1 MDQRIIELNNS
12 VKNMLSSYNYK
23 FDTKK
28 KLFDDKNISTDVN
41 NHLLYDYSDEYNH
54 KLLRVD
60 DLNNLISQLKY
71 YKNKQIKER
80 KERKEKLN
88 KDQATKLNNII
99 MYGSINLDNEIAD
112 QFFDDLENDN
122 IYPKHMIIQDL
133 KFNKDSQAV
142 KLYNKL
148 KNNNIDGLRLMFYDQ
163 DNYNVS
169 LVDVDNLKRVYNV
182 YKKSLNYAF

>member
-1 MDQRIIELNNS
+1 MDQKIIELNIRI
-12 VKNMLSSYNYK
+12 KDMLSSYNYK
-23 FDTKK
+23 RATKRL
-28 KLFDDKNISTDVN
+28 LFDDKSISTDAN

-60 DLNNLISQLKY
+60 ELTNLISQLEY
-71 YKNKQIKER
+71 YKEKQIQER
-80 KERKEKLN
+80 KERKEKLKN
-88 KDQATKLNNII
+88 DESTNLNNII
-99 MYGSINLDNEIAD
+99 MYGSMNLDNEIAD

-142 KLYNKL
+142 KLCNEL
-148 KNNNIDGLRLMFYDQ
+148 KNSEIDGLRLMFYDQ